1 MLPFH
6 HFLKL
11 GKHVYNN
18 VTPWNFLSDSCLN
31 IFWITTWTDSV
42 CRIRTT
48 NHNRICTYEIIP
60 LCSHCSHLMRHAACR
75 VCMTHPYVWNHSF
88 TIEEIRNNFIYMH
101 INNFI
106 MSFCL
111 ICFSH
116 KTCLLITF
124 ISRNYKWLDLYTHKQ
139 FYYVIFVWS
148 VSTIK
153 HVCLFT

>member
-48 NHNRICTYEIIP
+48 NHNHICTYEIIP
-60 LCSHCSHLMRHAACR
+60 LCSHCSHLMRHALLLKKFEIIL
-75 VCMTHPYVWNHSF
+75 F
-88 TIEEIRNNFIYMH
+88 TCKKC
-101 INNFI
+101 I

-116 KTCLLITF
+116 KTCLLITY
-124 ISRNYKWLDLYTHKQ
+124 ISRNYKWLDLHTRKQ